1 MMKRLILLALL
12 MPSMLISQRDT
23 AKAREAYLSG
33 RQAMRDKRTSD
44 AISAFNKAVE
54 LNDRSSDYYV
64 WLGHA
69 HTRDIK
75 TANFMRQ
82 PVVARRIKAAYD
94 RAVELDTMSANAAE
108 ARWEFYMNAPGIAG
122 GGMDKARAEAARLK
136 KLDAYRGD
144 LVLARMEEHDR
155 RYAEAETMYQG
166 VIQSPADSTTR
177 SEAQARLKLLR
188 AKLATAQKP
197 PSER

>member
-1 MMKRLILLALL
+1 MKRLLLVSMLVPGLLAG
-12 MPSMLISQRDT
+12 QRDT
-23 AKAREAYLSG
+23 AKAREAYLNG

-44 AISAFNKAVE
+44 AISAFSKAVE
-54 LNDRSSDYYV
+54 LNDQSSDYFV

-69 HTRDIK
+69 HTRDIA
-75 TANFMRQ
+75 TASFMRQ
-82 PVVARRIKAAYD
+82 PIIARRIKGAYD
-94 RAVELDTMSANAAE
+94 RAVELDSMSANAAE

-136 KLDAYRGD
+136 TLDAYRGD
-144 LVLARMEEHDR
+144 IAMARMEEHDH
-155 RYAEAETMYQG
+155 RYAAAETIYQG

-188 AKLATAQKP
+188 ARIANAQKP
-197 PSER
+197 PTRE